1 MLMPDKHISFSES
14 LLGFGSYLL
23 RELQD
28 SPKSV
33 DTLWSVYHSDL
44 ESGRYSARQ
53 SFDTYLLTI
62 MFLYSVGVIEEVEE
76 GVLGLCG

>member
-1 MLMPDKHISFSES
+1 MLMPNKHISFSES

-23 RELQD
+23 KELQD

-33 DTLWSVYHSDL
+33 DALWSRYRSDL
-44 ESGRYSARQ
+44 ESGRYSSRQ
-53 SFDTYLLTI
+53 SFDAYLLTI
-62 MFLYSVGVIEEVEE
+62 VFLYSVGAVEEVEE